1 MRTISQSSE
10 ELISMDEGQNVVDC
24 DVVWGGADEY
34 GASSNPS
41 SKNDMQPF
49 VNLP

>member
-1 MRTISQSSE
+1 MSSE
-10 ELISMDEGQNVVDC
+10 QLSSIDVREKEANC
-24 DVVWGGADEY
+24 DAVWGGDSEY
-34 GASSNPS
+34 MASNNPS